1 MKTPLPESMH
11 DLHQCFQQKD
21 PITNKVIRKWVVATI
36 AYNLPYKMQ
45 RRKAQVLKDDP
56 RYPNGTFFVIT
67 ENGKRP
73 KL

>member
-1 MKTPLPESMH
+1 MKTPITPTKH
-11 DLHQCFQQKD
+11 DLHECFQQKD

-45 RRKAQVLKDDP
+45 RRKAQVLANDP
-56 RYPNGTFFVIT
+56 KYPRGTFFVIT
-67 ENGKRP
+67 PNGERP